1 MRKITFKQ
9 IAPFLVL
16 SAVAVGAMFVGG
28 EADYAPAATEPQY
41 SSADIAWVLVS
52 TALVF
57 LMTPGLAFFYG
68 GMVHRKNVIS
78 TMIKSVVAAGVVG
91 VLWITVGFSLSF
103 GDSLGGGLIGD
114 PSTYAFFKGVKS
126 AAPWPLANTIPLT
139 LFSLFQLMFAII
151 TPGLVVGAVAE
162 RIRFTSYILFIAMF
176 SLLVYAPVAH
186 WSWHPEGFLA
196 KMGAWDFAGGTVVH
210 ITAGCAALA
219 GALVLKRRK
228 SHIEKKEI
236 PPANVP
242 YVLIGTGLLWFG
254 WFGFNAGSAVGASA
268 LAVNAFGTT
277 HTAAAAAGLGWMFF
291 DVIKG
296 KKPSVLGFCIGAV
309 VGLVAITPAAG
320 YVGIPQSIII
330 GLVAAIISNVAI
342 AIKQRSRLDDTL
354 DVFPCHGIGGIVG
367 MLLTGVFAN
376 QLVHGIKDGPQGLF
390 YGNPEFFFTQFK
402 AMAIV
407 VAYSFTVS
415 FLIFKFINFILPLR
429 VTSEEEELGLDATQH
444 NEKYL
449 QGTLLVAPGA
459 QVNGKVKESEGAPE
473 TVFYGA

>member
-1 MRKITFKQ
+1 MAKISAKTVL
-9 IAPFLVL
+9 PFLVL
-16 SAVAVGAMFVGG
+16 VVVALVAMFVSP
-28 EADYAPAATEPQY
+28 EADFVPVADGPQY
-41 SSADIAWVLVS
+41 SSSDIAWVLVS

-78 TMIKSVVAAGVVG
+78 TMIKSVVAAGIVG
-91 VLWITVGFSLSF
+91 VLWVTVGFSLSF
-103 GDSLGGGLIGD
+103 GESINGFIGN
-114 PSTYAFFKGVKS
+114 PSTYAFYKGVKGG
-126 AAPWPLANTIPLT
+126 AAWPLANTIPLS

-162 RIRFTSYILFIAMF
+162 RIRFTAYTLFIVLF

-219 GALVLKRRK
+219 GALVLKRRI
-228 SHIEKKEI
+228 SHQAQKEI

-254 WFGFNAGSAVGASA
+254 WFGFNAGSAVGATP

-277 HTAAAAAGLGWMFF
+277 STAASAAGLAWMFF
-291 DVIKG
+291 DVLKG

-330 GLVAAIISNVAI
+330 GVVGAIISNI
-342 AIKQRSRLDDTL
+342 AVGIKQKSRLDDTL
-354 DVFPCHGIGGIVG
+354 DVFPCHGLGGMVG

-390 YGNPEFFFTQFK
+390 YGNPGFFFTQLK

-407 VAYSFTVS
+407 AAYSFTVS
-415 FLIFKFINFILPLR
+415 WLIFKFINFILPIR
-429 VTSEEEELGLDATQH
+429 VTSEEEELGLDESQH
-444 NEKYL
+444 NEKYM
-449 QGTLLVAPGA
+449 QGTLLVHN
-459 QVNGKVKESEGAPE
+459 NGKFEE
-473 TVFYGA
+473 TPAEI